1 MSKTSKMHKDEAP
14 KSLGFG
20 VITVSTSRHRDFQT
34 GKHVVDE
41 SGDLIVEKLKNH
53 GHTIVSRQLIP
64 DDKIIIE
71 QTIQEM
77 LKSPKINAIITCGGT
92 GINPSDITIETVEP
106 LLEKKLQG
114 LGEIFRW
121 LSYEEIGS
129 PAVMTRAIAGV
140 AKGKAIFCLPGSPQA
155 VKLCLEK
162 LILPEAG
169 HIILHARGK

>member
-1 MSKTSKMHKDEAP
+1 MSKTSKMHKEEAP
-14 KSLGFG
+14 KRLGFA
-20 VITVSTSRHRDFQT
+20 VVTISTSRHRDSKA
-34 GKHVVDE
+34 GKHIVDE

-53 GHTIVSRQLIP
+53 AHTVVSRQLIP
-64 DDKIIIE
+64 DDKIMIE

-92 GINPSDITIETVEP
+92 GINPADVTIETVEP
-106 LLEKKLQG
+106 ILEKELQG
-114 LGEIFRW
+114 FGEIFRW

-140 AKGKAIFCLPGSPQA
+140 TQGKAIFCLPGSPQA
-155 VKLCLEK
+155 VKSCLEK

-169 HIILHARGK
+169 HIILHARGR